1 MVYNDTSTNQGILQE
16 CESLLFDNQYGA
28 ITGNTSLVQTFTRYA
43 NRALDRI
50 VSLIMDADS
59 RWQWDDNNNTDY
71 PIATALLVSG
81 QKDYAFS
88 ITQLNIARVEAQD
101 ATGNYQRLLPIDV
114 SDIITSVNSFENAN
128 GSPVFYDKLA
138 NSFFL
143 YPTPSYSTVNDIN
156 GVPQGLKIWFQ
167 RGANYFATSDTT
179 KEPGFVSLFHRLVPL
194 WMSYDYAFSRQLPL
208 ADNLMMEIEK
218 LEDQMQDFFLL
229 RQKDEHRTMRAY
241 SRRVNW
247 K

>member
-28 ITGNTSLVQTFTRYA
+28 ITSNTSLVQTFTRYA

-101 ATGNYQRLLPIDV
+101 SNGNYQRLLPIDV
-114 SDIITSVNSFENAN
+114 NDIITSVNSFENAN

-138 NSFFL
+138 NSIFL
-143 YPTPSYSTVNDIN
+143 YPTPSYSTVNDIDEEA
-156 GVPQGLKIWFQ
+156 QGLKIWFQ
-167 RGANYFATSDTT
+167 RGANYFATTDTT

-229 RQKDEHRTMRAY
+229 RQKDEHKTMKAY
-241 SRRVNW
+241 SRRINW